1 MTCVRHGGNK
11 GSIFCR
17 FCDVETIERE
27 EAMTPQ
33 ERLRFELCRI
43 ADEECYDFGSH
54 QLMMLR
60 QDEARELR
68 SYLDAQEARI
78 KRLEEALRFYATRE
92 HYYEACIPLQNDG
105 GSRARKALKSSV
117 TITVEDE

>member
-78 KRLEEALRFYATRE
+78 KQLEGALREIARGMRGGQIMYASECWAIAREALK
-92 HYYEACIPLQNDG
+92 P
-105 GSRARKALKSSV
+105 V
-117 TITVEDE
+117 TGEDE